1 MTTAQETAK
10 EKDHGI
16 PIQIDNKKYTA
27 PKTPMSGAELRVL
40 ANPDVGQDR
49 DLWLTV
55 PGPADD
61 RLINDHDSVELKPGM
76 HFYTAPRTINP
87 GGTDATT

>member
-1 MTTAQETAK
+1 MAKTTVHET
-10 EKDHGI
+10 
-16 PIQIDNKKYTA
+16 PITIDRKPYKA
-27 PKTPMSGAELRVL
+27 PKPTMTAGELRTL
-40 ANPDVGQDR
+40 ADPDVAPDR

-61 RLINDHDSVELKPGM
+61 RLVKDGESVDLEPGS

-87 GGTDATT
+87 GAGDAAVA